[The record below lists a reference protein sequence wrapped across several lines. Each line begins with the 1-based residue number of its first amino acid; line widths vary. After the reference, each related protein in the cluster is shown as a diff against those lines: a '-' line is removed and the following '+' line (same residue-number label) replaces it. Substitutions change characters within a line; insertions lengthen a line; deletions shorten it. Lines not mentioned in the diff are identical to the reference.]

1 MFPRLQ
7 TKPDRQPTTR
17 STPVPSE
24 TLHLLSTV
32 LQTAFR
38 LHCTGD
44 TVGGKGPWELV
55 REVQQKLGELAQDQ
69 TAVSEERLARFI
81 ETTLAG
87 SGLAPAGPV
96 LKLVGTD

>member
-7 TKPDRQPTTR
+7 TKTDRQPTTR
-17 STPVPSE
+17 CTPVPNE

-69 TAVSEERLARFI
+69 TAVSEERLARFVQNK
-81 ETTLAG
+81 LAG
-87 SGLAPAGPV
+87 LAMQE
-96 LKLVGTD
+96 KY